1 MNAKNRARI
10 PSRPRQQRGAVLYIA
25 LILLILLTLLG
36 IAGVQVASMQE
47 RMSAAWRAS
56 NLAFQNAE
64 SGNRARE
71 LDIATV
77 AATGASV
84 DIDEQSCESF
94 DAGTWAEEKLGDGE
108 MNGVYVQKIA
118 GGCDTES
125 GSGAMGTGLTV
136 GDDTNAK
143 YRIAAFS
150 TDQAAL
156 TDEAS
161 SESVVDTYFIP

>member
-1 MNAKNRARI
+1 MNTKNRKGL

-47 RMSAAWRAS
+47 RMSSAWRAS

-77 AATGASV
+77 AATGAVVNV
-84 DIDEQSCESF
+84 DEVDCDSF
-94 DAGTWAEEKLGDGE
+94 DAGTWAEEKLGEGE
-108 MNGVYVQKIA
+108 MSGVFVQKIT
-118 GGCDTES
+118 GCDTES
-125 GSGAMGTGLTV
+125 SAAMGVGLSIA
-136 GDDTNAK
+136 DDPNAK
-143 YRIAAFS
+143 YRVAAFA
-150 TDQAAL
+150 TDEAAL
-156 TDEAS
+156 SDEAS

>member
-1 MNAKNRARI
+1 MNTKNRARL

-71 LDIATV
+71 LEITAV
-77 AATGASV
+77 AQTGAAV
-84 DIDEQSCESF
+84 DVDEVNCDSF
-94 DAGTWAEEKLGDGE
+94 DSGTWAEQELTDGE
-108 MNGVYVQKIA
+108 MSGVYVQKLT
-118 GGCDTES
+118 GCDVES
-125 GSGAMGTGLTV
+125 GPRSEGTGLSIN
-136 GDDTNAK
+136 DDPNAR
-143 YRIAAFS
+143 YRIASFS
-150 TDQAAL
+150 TDQAAV